1 MRQLTVAVAL
11 LICAATLF
19 ASGSNEGGRAG
30 RPTEIREV
38 SWHYLGGKQRDEE
51 MVWAAINEELEARE
65 GIRVDFQRSDWG
77 AYEDRMNVMLAS
89 GEPMDIVF
97 TANWQNNFYERVAN
111 GAFLPLNELLEEH
124 APALLRELPDFL
136 LMAGEVDGTIY
147 AVPNYQTIVTQHGLA
162 TTKELADKYELDVEY
177 IRNGKD
183 IIDQISRLEPYL
195 RAIQEGE
202 PDLYPYNPMYL
213 FFGIWEQIPGTPV
226 HIRVDGGDDD
236 DVVEV
241 LTKAEAD
248 EIKRRYDA
256 IYREWLRAGLIRED
270 VATVQNVQSD
280 VDQLRYGVWRTG
292 YKPGIEAELEIKFGR
307 PMVVVPLDEPYVSA
321 RAGDST
327 MNAITVNSK
336 EPEAA
341 VRVLEIFNTDVE
353 LYNTLVFGIE
363 GVHYNKFESNRI
375 EQIRDDSGNSA
386 YHPNTAWLF
395 GNQFN
400 AYLLPGQPDDL
411 WEVTDEQNRTATV
424 SPIRGFLPGIE
435 PVKNLIAQH
444 GAADEEYWGS
454 EWLYLNDDDRY
465 EAMQR
470 ERYEKTMAAGYPRIR
485 EEIVRQLEEWLTL
498 TGR

>member
-1 MRQLTVAVAL
+1 MKQVTVAIAL

-19 ASGSNEGGRAG
+19 ASGANEGGQAG
-30 RPTEIREV
+30 EPTETREV
-38 SWHYLGGKQRDEE
+38 SWHYLGGKQQDEE

-111 GAFLPLNELLEEH
+111 GAFLPLNQLLEEH
-124 APALLRELPDFL
+124 APALLRSLPDFL
-136 LMAGEVDGTIY
+136 LMAGEIDGTIY
-147 AVPNYQTIVTQHGLA
+147 AVPNYQTIVTQHALA
-162 TTKELADKYELDVEY
+162 TTQELADEYDLDVDY
-177 IRNGKD
+177 IRAGED

-195 RAIQEGE
+195 RAIHEGE
-202 PDLYPYNPMYL
+202 PDLYPYNPMFL
-213 FFGIWEQIPGTPV
+213 FYGIWEQVPGTPIN
-226 HIRVDGGDDD
+226 IRLEGDEF
-236 DVVEV
+236 EV
-241 LTKAEAD
+241 LEKAEGDAIKQRYD
-248 EIKRRYDA
+248 EI
-256 IYREWLRAGLIRED
+256 YRDWLREGLIRED
-270 VATVQNVQSD
+270 IATVQNVQAD
-280 VDQLRYGVWRTG
+280 IDQLRYGVWRTG
-292 YKPGIEAELEIKFGR
+292 YKPGIETELEIQYGR
-307 PMVVVPLDEPYVSA
+307 PMLVIPLAEAYVSA
-321 RAGDST
+321 RAGDGT

-341 VRVLEIFNTDVE
+341 VRVLEVFNTDVE
-353 LYNTLVFGIE
+353 MYNMLVFGIE
-363 GVHYNKFESNRI
+363 GVHYNKVGTNRI

-411 WEVTDEQNRTATV
+411 WEVTDELNRTANV
-424 SPIRGFLPGIE
+424 SPIRGFLPDIE

-444 GAADEEYWGS
+444 SAADEEYWGS
-454 EWLYLNDDDRY
+454 EWLYLDDDARY
-465 EAMQR
+465 EAMQQ
-470 ERYEKTMAAGYPRIR
+470 ERYEKTMAAGYPEIR
-485 EEIVRQLEEWLTL
+485 QEIVRQLEEWLAL